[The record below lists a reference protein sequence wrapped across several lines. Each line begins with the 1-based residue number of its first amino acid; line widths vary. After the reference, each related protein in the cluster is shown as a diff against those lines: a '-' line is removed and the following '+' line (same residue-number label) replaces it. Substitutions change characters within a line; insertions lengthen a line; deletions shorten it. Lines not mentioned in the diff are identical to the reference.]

1 MIYKQQLFH
10 VKQSFSINKTE
21 HYFYKNVS
29 RETFH
34 IKTRTKIIVEV
45 EVIIKVI
52 IEVLINITK
61 KLKQK

>member
-1 MIYKQQLFH
+1 MVIVSRETIIFYQQNRTLFL
-10 VKQSFSINKTE
+10 Q
-21 HYFYKNVS
+21 KNVS

-34 IKTRTKIIVEV
+34 IKTRTKTIV

-61 KLKQK
+61 KLKQKQ